1 MEQTEKRKM
10 SDSFFFFHLISRGPS
25 RGKKKSIKIS
35 FTQLPPPPLHSG
47 RSVSNS
53 PCFFFFLNNDQV
65 VFDWRHGSPWLPRGR
80 ATPAA
85 KTAKG
90 PTDFSELVVAL
101 RQHLSVTVQFLPIE
115 SKT

>member
-1 MEQTEKRKM
+1 MGLYERCYKEDDGHRVETVVYLWWIVQTNGDIE
-10 SDSFFFFHLISRGPS
+10 
-25 RGKKKSIKIS
+25 
-35 FTQLPPPPLHSG
+35 TQRAFING
-47 RSVSNS
+47 MGG
-53 PCFFFFLNNDQV
+53 V